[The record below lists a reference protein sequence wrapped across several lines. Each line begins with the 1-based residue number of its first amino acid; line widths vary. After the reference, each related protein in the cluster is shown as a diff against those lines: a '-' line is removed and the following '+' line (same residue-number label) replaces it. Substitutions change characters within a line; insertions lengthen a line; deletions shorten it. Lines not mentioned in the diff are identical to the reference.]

1 MKKLVVTTLAI
12 LATASVQAEVFRSR
26 VHGLE
31 EGFVKFTNGRVA
43 FLDTR
48 SVNLMPSDY
57 VEAHVD
63 DFDSSL
69 RSFTILNDEK
79 EYLNKNLSFAFNENP
94 EPIARS
100 EFEPTIVPNMAEI
113 QNIWNRSNPYWKRIS
128 ECSDRAH
135 IWAHDEFKRTG
146 TKSEKIFIFLTA
158 SYIDSVRFKWWFH
171 VAPMYTV
178 NDNGTLKKIVMDYR
192 YTDRPLS
199 IKEFT
204 DELVFTKRS
213 CKVTT
218 RFSEYD
224 VNPQTENCYLIFES
238 MHYRLPAELHTTEL
252 KGLYKTTTT
261 DAELK
266 MVFNMAFMKKARE

>member
-1 MKKLVVTTLAI
+1 MKKLAVITMAIMATVTT
-12 LATASVQAEVFRSR
+12 QAETFRSR

-31 EGFVKFTNGRVA
+31 EGFVKFINGRVA

-48 SVNLMPSDY
+48 SVNLMTSDY
-57 VEAHVD
+57 VEVDVD

-69 RSFTILNDEK
+69 RSFKILNEQK
-79 EYLNKNLSFAFNENP
+79 EYRNKNLSFAVNE
-94 EPIARS
+94 EQDPIPRS
-100 EFEPTIVPNMAEI
+100 EFEPTVVPSMDEAM
-113 QNIWNRSNPYWKRIS
+113 NIWNRSNPYWKRLS

-178 NDNGTLKKIVMDYR
+178 NDNGTIKKLVMDYR
-192 YTDRPLS
+192 YTDRPLT

-204 DELVFTKRS
+204 DELVFTKRN

-238 MHYRLPAELHTTEL
+238 MHYRLPEELHTTEL
-252 KGLYKTTTT
+252 KGLYKTSTS
-261 DAELK
+261 DSELR
-266 MVFNMAFMKKARE
+266 MVFNMAFLKKARE

>member
-1 MKKLVVTTLAI
+1 MKKLFI
-12 LATASVQAEVFRSR
+12 LSMVLFAAATVHAETIRSH

-31 EGFVKFTNGRVA
+31 DRFVKFTNGRVA

-48 SVNLMPSDY
+48 SVDLAPSDY
-57 VEAHVD
+57 VEAEVD
-63 DFDSSL
+63 DFDYSL
-69 RSFTILNDEK
+69 ISFKKLNDEK
-79 EYLNKNLSFAFNENP
+79 EYQNKNLSFAIDQDL
-94 EPIARS
+94 EPIPRS
-100 EFEPTIVPNMAEI
+100 EFEPTVVPNMQEI
-113 QNIWNRSNPYWKRIS
+113 QNIWNRSNPYWKRTS

-146 TKSEKIFIFLTA
+146 TKSEKIFILLTA

-178 NDNGTLKKIVMDYR
+178 NDNGTMKKIVMDYR
-192 YTDRPLS
+192 YTDRPLT

-224 VNPQTENCYLIFES
+224 VNPQTENCYLMFES
-238 MHYRLPAELHTTEL
+238 MHYRLPEELHQTEL
-252 KGLYKTTTT
+252 KGLYKTSTSE
-261 DAELK
+261 AELR
-266 MVFNMAFMKKARE
+266 MVFNLAFMKKARE